1 MIRNYLLMAFR
12 NIRREKLF
20 TALNVIGLSLGIA
33 ATLLIIQYVKYE
45 NSFDTF
51 HDRANDIYRI
61 QYNGWQNGQL
71 SFESAVA
78 VPMSASSLKENFAE
92 VEEFT
97 RFLQSSGIISY
108 EKAGQEPISFREEQ
122 AFFANTSLFKV
133 FDFLLIAGK
142 KQNEEP
148 SSN

>member
-1 MIRNYLLMAFR
+1 MAFR

-61 QYNGWQNGQL
+61 Q
-71 SFESAVA
+71 S
-78 VPMSASSLKENFAE
+78 M
-92 VEEFT
+92 
-97 RFLQSSGIISY
+97 
-108 EKAGQEPISFREEQ
+108 
-122 AFFANTSLFKV
+122 
-133 FDFLLIAGK
+133 AGK
-142 KQNEEP
+142 TDN
-148 SSN
+148 